1 MKNIVQMI
9 AIVCILAVGFVT
21 VAPFLQQEA
30 SGGADQY
37 DYDAY
42 ELRSFATGEHLGY
55 RIVDGGLIR
64 TSHYGYYHDPGS
76 STAAYEHRQ
85 NWPAGHIPIVI
96 LNILGTIWEAE

>member
-1 MKNIVQMI
+1 MKNMVQMI

-42 ELRSFATGEHLGY
+42 ELWSFATGEHIGY
-55 RIVDGGLIR
+55 RIEAGGLTR

-85 NWPAGHIPIVI
+85 NWPAGHAASVN
-96 LNILGTIWEAE
+96 LNILGIRWVA

>member
-1 MKNIVQMI
+1 MKNIVQTI

-30 SGGADQY
+30 HGGADQY
-37 DYDAY
+37 DFDAY
-42 ELRSFATGEHLGY
+42 KLMSFATGEHVGY
-55 RIVDGGLIR
+55 RIEAGGLTR

-85 NWPAGHIPIVI
+85 NWPAGHAVSVN
-96 LNILGTIWEAE
+96 LNILGIRWVP

>member
-30 SGGADQY
+30 SGVADQY
-37 DYDAY
+37 DYEGY
-42 ELRSFATGEHLGY
+42 KVMSFATGEHIGY
-55 RIVDGGLIR
+55 ADVTGGLTR

-76 STAAYEHRQ
+76 ATAAYEHRQ
-85 NWPAGHIPIVI
+85 NWPDGHDIHV
-96 LNILGTIWEAE
+96 NMYVLGIIWV

>member
-1 MKNIVQMI
+1 MKNIVQRI

-37 DYDAY
+37 DYEVY
-42 ELRSFATGEHLGY
+42 KLMSFATGKHIGY
-55 RIVDGGLIR
+55 RIEDGGLTR

-76 STAAYEHRQ
+76 ATAAYEHRL
-85 NWPAGHIPIVI
+85 NWPDGHDTHVN
-96 LNILGTIWEAE
+96 LHILGTIWV